1 MEETVATDDV
11 AFLTAVDATPLQ
23 IEKAKVQALKIQLSR
38 SLEEKRQLQSM
49 LEQTQIDLEK
59 QIKNT
64 LRLQKNQA
72 QQYIKDAIEKQ
83 ASKHLSSSDDT
94 QELKTELASMQIEL
108 ADEIAR
114 SKTREARAQR
124 LQDQCNAHEDQ
135 VESLKQQYGHDGEE
149 NNEKRRREILIN
161 NLKHQRCELLTVVKK
176 QMKLIDILKQQR
188 SHVEQVALLNIT
200 EKDFMKEVNRR

>member
-38 SLEEKRQLQSM
+38 SLEEKQQLQSM

-83 ASKHLSSSDDT
+83 AVADAINRSMCNDT
-94 QELKTELASMQIEL
+94 QELKTELAAMQIEL

-124 LQDQCNAHEDQ
+124 LQDQCKAHEDQ

-149 NNEKRRREILIN
+149 NNEKRSREMLIN
-161 NLKHQRCELLTVVKK
+161 NLEHQRYELLTVVKK

-200 EKDFMKEVNRR
+200 